1 MQYFQHLC
9 ILAKKFIKLIAK
21 SNKKKEEHE
30 KV

>member
-1 MQYFQHLC
+1 MQCFQHLC

-21 SNKKKEEHE
+21 SNKKEEHE